1 MPLEIHHYNPQW
13 PAWFEAEK
21 ARVLAALGEAVV
33 AFEHV
38 GSTAVPGLAAKPIID
53 MIAGV
58 VRFADAEA
66 CHAPLVAL
74 GYAYEPGRE
83 VFMPHQRFYCR
94 KTDGLPSHH
103 LVVTAIDSEPWDQH
117 VLFRDYMI
125 ARPRVAAH
133 YETLKQVLRDRAR
146 GDDATYTA
154 GKTPFIQS
162 IVEIAR
168 ADRDGGPLPGLK

>member
-1 MPLEIHHYNPQW
+1 MTLEIHHYNPEW

-21 ARVLAALGEAVV
+21 TRVLPALGEGAV

-58 VRFADAEA
+58 ARLEDAARFV
-66 CHAPLVAL
+66 APLAAL
-74 GYAYEPGRE
+74 GYVYEPGHE
-83 VFMPHQRFYCR
+83 IFMPEQRFYHR
-94 KTDGLPSHH
+94 KAGGVPTHH
-103 LVVTAIDSEPWDQH
+103 LVIAAIDSEVWDAH

-146 GDDATYTA
+146 GDGATYTA